1 MFTCLGLKTNNYQH
15 RIHSCRS
22 DHNQTPDSAWKWCCV
37 VFAVVLYKINIG
49 AYAANLLC
57 FYWLTEPE
65 VEQKIVC
72 QSLLEIAPKQ
82 EKTRLLLVQASTGVN
97 TRFCQHIHT
106 IKKQQDIKFSEI
118 EKLLADLI
126 EGRIWHFQQQQ
137 QHVCLINQQ
146 KKEQKGTD
154 TNSYSSK

>member
-1 MFTCLGLKTNNYQH
+1 MLCSFCCSIILDQYRGICCKPAVFLLADGA
-15 RIHSCRS
+15 RS
-22 DHNQTPDSAWKWCCV
+22 WAK
-37 VFAVVLYKINIG
+37 
-49 AYAANLLC
+49 
-57 FYWLTEPE
+57 
-65 VEQKIVC
+65 KIVC
-72 QSLLEIAPKQ
+72 QTLLEIAPKQ

-97 TRFCQHIHT
+97 TRICQHTHT

-146 KKEQKGTD
+146 KKEQKGTTPTLTPQSNGLEKTYIHSIWL
-154 TNSYSSK
+154 TNDLICKCRAKTPQRSEF